1 MPLARER
8 GVRGLTL
15 WVGIA
20 GAATMVVELS
30 AVRLVSPWFG
40 ASSGVWTNVIG
51 VILLALSVGYL
62 AGARLASR
70 ERIVPVLAAALC
82 SSALFTALLP
92 LLAPSVCRW
101 FMPTDLAL
109 EQAGPLMDWG
119 SLAATGT
126 LFLLPAVA
134 LGTVGPLAVELAS
147 RAGAR
152 PGAAGGQV
160 LCASTL
166 GSLAGTFATTHLL
179 LPELGV
185 ARSLALA
192 AVLLG
197 VGALAIGLQGR
208 LHHAT
213 LGGLLALGI
222 AATGA
227 RAPIRP
233 QLPEGLELLEAR
245 ESSYQSSRA
254 VRDGR
259 GGGELRLLQV
269 NEGLDSFQSI
279 WQPELGPLGP
289 GFYYDA
295 FALPAWWSKL
305 RSGPWRV
312 AVLGLGAGTTFR
324 VLEGATPA
332 GLELDLVG
340 AEIDTEVVALGRRWF
355 ELPTGDPARR
365 VVSGWDARAALRAW
379 SGPFEEIVLD
389 AYAQQIEIPAHL
401 CSREALAEMRA
412 KLAPGG
418 WLAINVGGFSFED
431 PLLAALAA
439 TAASAFESRVLV
451 LRIGGSRNF
460 VVFARQGADLIDPRD
475 PAAPRPDPAL
485 KHLWGPAQLESGAR
499 WMDQGCGPVLTDDH
513 NPCDAL
519 QRRSIR
525 EALRA
530 QSQRS

>member
-1 MPLARER
+1 MPSER
-8 GVRGLTL
+8 GVPGLTL
-15 WVGIA
+15 WVAIA

-70 ERIVPVLAAALC
+70 ERIAPVLATALFV
-82 SSALFTALLP
+82 SALFTALLP
-92 LLAPSVCRW
+92 LLAPSVCSW
-101 FMPTDLAL
+101 FMPAELSL

-119 SLAATGT
+119 SLAATGA

-147 RAGAR
+147 RAGVR

-166 GSLAGTFATTHLL
+166 GSIAGTFATTHLL

-185 ARSLALA
+185 ARSMALA
-192 AVLLG
+192 ALLLG
-197 VGALAIGLQGR
+197 GGALAIGLLGR
-208 LHHAT
+208 VHRAT
-213 LGGLLALGI
+213 LGGLLALGF
-222 AATGA
+222 AAAGA
-227 RAPIRP
+227 RAQLAP
-233 QLPEGLELLEAR
+233 QLPEGVELLEAR

-254 VRDGR
+254 VADRR

-279 WQPELGPLGP
+279 WQAQLGALGP

-295 FALPAWWSKL
+295 FALPAWWSGQG
-305 RSGPWRV
+305 SGPWRV

-332 GLELDLVG
+332 GLALDLVG
-340 AEIDTEVVALGRRWF
+340 AEIDAEVLALGRRWF
-355 ELPTGDPARR
+355 ELPEGNPARR

-401 CSREALAEMRA
+401 CSREALSEMRA

-431 PLLAALAA
+431 PLLTAVAA
-439 TAASAFESRVLV
+439 TTAAAFESRVLV

-460 VVFARQGADLIDPRD
+460 VVFARAGAELVDPRD
-475 PAAPRPDPAL
+475 PAAPRPPAAL
-485 KHLWGPAQLESGAR
+485 MHLWGPAQLEAGVR
-499 WMDQGCGPVLTDDH
+499 WMHQGSGPVLTDDH

-525 EALRA
+525 EARRA
-530 QSQRS
+530 QSRRS